1 MSDGSCQI
9 ASHLDEGGTKSVLF
23 KNEKD
28 CDVKYTNAGTKL
40 ASIVVSPR
48 PQAVLPL
55 LNSGDSSCLDE
66 SSGDSSLQKGRRAKG
81 SCVIQLHPKPFS
93 EFVDSVRN
101 CVYVC
106 V

>member
-9 ASHLDEGGTKSVLF
+9 ASHLDEGGTKSVLC

-28 CDVKYTNAGTKL
+28 CDVKYTKL
-40 ASIVVSPR
+40 ASIVSSPR
-48 PQAVLPL
+48 PQAVLTL
-55 LNSGDSSCLDE
+55 LNSGDSSCSDE
-66 SSGDSSLQKGRRAKG
+66 SSGDSSSQKGRLARG
-81 SCVIQLHPKPFS
+81 SCVHLHPKPYS
-93 EFVDSVRN
+93 EFVDSVWN